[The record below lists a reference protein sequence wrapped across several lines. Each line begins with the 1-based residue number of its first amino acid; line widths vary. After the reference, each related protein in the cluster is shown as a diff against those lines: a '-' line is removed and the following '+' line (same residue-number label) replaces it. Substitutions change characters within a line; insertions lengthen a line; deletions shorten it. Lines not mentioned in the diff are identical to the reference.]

1 MHGKKFGRLKV
12 IGRAG
17 CQGSKAT
24 WFCECE
30 CGATKV
36 VLGESLRNGRSRSC
50 GCLRRGL
57 SSRCM
62 TTHGMSGTRPYQ
74 IWQNMI
80 RRCSDS
86 TLSSYWR
93 YGGRGISVC
102 PRWRVFE
109 NFWRDMDKGYE
120 DSLTIDRID
129 NDGNYEP
136 GNCRWATPSEQSRN
150 KESSLLIEYQG
161 TKLPLIEVADAAKVN
176 YFTFREAM
184 NRLVGRK
191 KGSIAS

>member
-1 MHGKKFGRLKV
+1 
-12 IGRAG
+12 
-17 CQGSKAT
+17 
-24 WFCECE
+24 
-30 CGATKV
+30 
-36 VLGESLRNGRSRSC
+36 
-50 GCLRRGL
+50 
-57 SSRCM
+57 
-62 TTHGMSGTRPYQ
+62 
-74 IWQNMI
+74 
-80 RRCSDS
+80 
-86 TLSSYWR
+86 
-93 YGGRGISVC
+93 
-102 PRWRVFE
+102 
-109 NFWRDMDKGYE
+109 MDKGYE